1 MKRIKW
7 LRFGNGWIALFLL
20 LANGLAWVAVA
31 GRVGLTA
38 VEPILHPEVAEIRA
52 HWQARD
58 AVGESFSLLV
68 TDQMAA
74 ETIAWFIEP
83 RTNLPFSHPQVE
95 FYPDSI
101 VGGGFIHMM
110 GLRTPIQG
118 RATVRLVDG
127 KPIGTLEELQVA
139 GSSTPQFVLDA
150 IARAQAVYDEL
161 ALPIEITRLELR
173 EGEALIEGVYR

>member
-1 MKRIKW
+1 MKAAKLLRYRNLW
-7 LRFGNGWIALFLL
+7 LATLLL

-31 GRVGLTA
+31 GRVELAA
-38 VEPILHPEVAEIRA
+38 VEPILHPEIAEIRA

-83 RTNLPFSHPQVE
+83 RPNLPFSHPQVE
-95 FYPDSI
+95 IRPDGVAGS
-101 VGGGFIHMM
+101 GLIHVM
-110 GLRTPIQG
+110 GLRTPVWG
-118 RATVRLVDG
+118 RATVRLIDG
-127 KPIGTLEELQVA
+127 KPVGTVEELHVA
-139 GSSTPQFVLDA
+139 GSATPRFVLDA
-150 IARAQAVYDEL
+150 IARAQGVYDEL
-161 ALPIEITRLELR
+161 DLPIEITHLELR